1 MVITSCGDN
10 STLFL
15 KSITS
20 NLIFLKNKY
29 IEWTSVINITE
40 FCQQKTAQFSTENIQ
55 LIIWLQAEIGDCT
68 C

>member
-10 STLFL
+10 STFFL
-15 KSITS
+15 KPITS

-40 FCQQKTAQFSTENIQ
+40 FCQQKTAQFSTENIR

>member
-10 STLFL
+10 SAFFL

-40 FCQQKTAQFSTENIQ
+40 FCYQKTAQFSTENI
-55 LIIWLQAEIGDCT
+55 
-68 C
+68 